1 MVKRNEKKVVVA
13 LSIALLLVFSLVAS
27 LIPGINSKAAA
38 PTFNGTIS
46 VTIPPVSS
54 TLDQSSLDE
63 YIASESTPATTAY
76 IVAANRPPSLDE
88 VNVWL
93 LATLNSGSY
102 VTPSWGYPS
111 DYSTTVDAGKDY
123 YFVYV
128 FFANTLFNEDS
139 TVTVNGA
146 SDQEFLGVKNN
157 STGTGDLGL
166 MAGWVKVSIL
176 ETPTPDDPDDPV
188 DPVTP
193 VDPVDSGTPSTP
205 ASTDTNTV
213 PATNQVTPSADTT
226 SNTTKATAP
235 KTEDALP
242 IVLIISIIGAGALT
256 SAMTIFSRKRQ

>member
-13 LSIALLLVFSLVAS
+13 LSLALLLVFSMVAS
-27 LIPGINSKAAA
+27 IIPAVKSEAAA
-38 PTFNGTIS
+38 PTFTGTIG
-46 VTIPPVSS
+46 VTIPPVNS
-54 TLDQSSLDE
+54 TLNQSSLDS
-63 YIASESTPATTAY
+63 YITSESSPQTNAY
-76 IVAANRPPSLDE
+76 IVAASRPPSLDE
-88 VNVWL
+88 VNDWL

-102 VTPSWGYPS
+102 VTPSWGYNS

-139 TVTVNGA
+139 KVTVNGA
-146 SDQEFLGVKNN
+146 TEENFLGVKNN

-166 MAGWVKVSIL
+166 MTGWVKVSIPG
-176 ETPTPDDPDDPV
+176 TP
-188 DPVTP
+188 TP
-193 VDPVDSGTPSTP
+193 VDPVNPDTPVTP
-205 ASTDTNTV
+205 ANTDANTV
-213 PATNQVTPSADTT
+213 PTSNQVTPSADTT

-256 SAMTIFSRKRQ
+256 SVITIVSRKRQ

>member
-13 LSIALLLVFSLVAS
+13 LSIALLLAFSLVAS
-27 LIPGINSKAAA
+27 LIPGINSKAAT
-38 PTFNGTIS
+38 PTFTGTIG
-46 VTIPPVSS
+46 VTIPPVNS
-54 TLDQSSLDE
+54 TLNQSSLDS
-63 YIASESTPATTAY
+63 YITSSSTPAADAF
-76 IVAANRPPSLDE
+76 IVAATRPPSLDE

-93 LATLNSGSY
+93 LEAINAGGY

-128 FFANTLFNEDS
+128 FYADTVFNEDS

-146 SDQEFLGVKNN
+146 TDQNFLGVKNN

-166 MAGWVKVSIL
+166 MAGWVKVSIPG
-176 ETPTPDDPDDPV
+176 EPSTDPV
-188 DPVTP
+188 NPG
-193 VDPVDSGTPSTP
+193 SSSTS

-256 SAMTIFSRKRQ
+256 SVITIVSRKRQ

>member
-13 LSIALLLVFSLVAS
+13 LSIALLLVFSMVAS
-27 LIPGINSKAAA
+27 IIPAVKSEAAA

-46 VTIPPVSS
+46 VTIPPVGS
-54 TLDQSSLDE
+54 TLDQSTFGN
-63 YIASESTPATTAY
+63 YIAIERTPAADAY
-76 IVAANRPPSLDE
+76 IVAASRPPSLDE
-88 VNVWL
+88 VNEWL
-93 LATLNSGSY
+93 LGTLNSGSSY

-111 DYSTTVDAGKDY
+111 DYSTTVEAGKDY

-128 FFANTLFNEDS
+128 FFADTLFNEDS

-146 SDQEFLGVKNN
+146 TDQNFLGVKNN

-166 MAGWVKVSIL
+166 MAGWVKVSI
-176 ETPTPDDPDDPV
+176 PGDPSSDTSV

-193 VDPVDSGTPSTP
+193 SSDTPVDSGTSSTS

-213 PATNQVTPSADTT
+213 PATDQVTPSADTT

-256 SAMTIFSRKRQ
+256 SVITIVSRKRQ

>member
-13 LSIALLLVFSLVAS
+13 LSIALLLVFSMVAS
-27 LIPGINSKAAA
+27 IIPAVKSEAAA
-38 PTFNGTIS
+38 PTFTGTIG
-46 VTIPPVSS
+46 VTIPPVNS
-54 TLDQSSLDE
+54 TLNQSSLDS
-63 YIASESTPATTAY
+63 YITSESSPQTNAY
-76 IVAANRPPSLDE
+76 IVAASRPPSLDE
-88 VNVWL
+88 VNEWL
-93 LATLNSGSY
+93 LEAINAGGY

-111 DYSTTVDAGKDY
+111 NYSTPVEAGKEY

-128 FFANTLFNEDS
+128 FYSNSLLNMDS

-166 MAGWVKVSIL
+166 MAGWVKVSIPG
-176 ETPTPDDPDDPV
+176 TPTPVDPV

-193 VDPVDSGTPSTP
+193 VNPDTP
-205 ASTDTNTV
+205 ATPVTPVTPANTDANTV
-213 PATNQVTPSADTT
+213 PTSNQATPSADTT

-242 IVLIISIIGAGALT
+242 IVLVLSIIGAGALT
-256 SAMTIFSRKRQ
+256 SVITIVSRKRQ